1 MGGRIPDELIDQVR
15 QHFDIVDLVQQYVQ
29 LKKSG
34 RNYFGLC
41 PFHSEKSPSFSV
53 SPDKQ
58 IFYCFGCGAGGDC
71 IKFIMEI
78 EQLTFAEAIRHLAD
92 QAGIHIPDTDADP
105 GDPEEDERQQM
116 RKALDL
122 AAKLYHHILVAT
134 EYGKAARQY
143 LRRRNVSPEAIAE
156 FQLGYAP
163 PSYQFL
169 LPFLK
174 KRGFHEELLEKAG
187 LITSRDKGSKKRYF
201 DLFRDRIM
209 FPIHDSQGKVIA
221 FGGRLLGDG
230 RPKYLNSPESPL
242 FHKRNHLFNLH
253 RSRSH
258 MRKEASV
265 LLFEGYMDVITAWQA
280 GICNTVATL
289 GTSLTD
295 AHARLI
301 KRNTDTVYICYD
313 ADNAGQNAAVRG
325 LDVLKGSEVAVK
337 VAQMPV
343 GLDPDDYIR
352 QFGGTAFKEEI
363 LAASL
368 SLTAF
373 KLESL
378 KKNYDLKDEDQ
389 RMKYL
394 AEAIDAI
401 AELPLAIEQDHY
413 LRRLSEEFQLSL
425 EALKEERRKARTR
438 KKREARRDKEGT
450 KWNNGYRE
458 VSKHLLGSGGPAS
471 VAEKSEMFLIAH
483 MIRSKSVTEWVKN
496 HLGADFYNEI
506 YAALAAYLYAYY
518 DQGNPENPGRFISS
532 LEDESLSSKASELA
546 MLELPEE
553 IAEDALLD
561 YVRHVKMAPLLKE
574 IEEKEKMVEQL
585 SRADEPVKAAQLSL
599 EILQLRKQ
607 LQMRMK

>member
-1 MGGRIPDELIDQVR
+1 MGGRIPDEVIDQVR
-15 QHFDIVDLVQQYVQ
+15 QQLDIVDLVQQYVQ

-58 IFYCFGCGAGGDC
+58 IFYCFGCGAGGDS

-78 EQLTFAEAIRHLAD
+78 EQLTFVEAIMHLAD
-92 QAGIHIPDTDADP
+92 QAGIDIPETTIAP
-105 GDPEEDERQQM
+105 YDPEEDERQQM
-116 RKALDL
+116 RKALEL
-122 AAKLYHHILVAT
+122 TAKLYHHILVAT
-134 EYGKAARQY
+134 EYGEEARRY
-143 LRRRNVSPEAIAE
+143 LRKRNVTPEAIEE

-163 PSYQFL
+163 ASYQFL

-174 KRGFHEELLEKAG
+174 KRGFCEELLEKAG
-187 LITSRDKGSKKRYF
+187 LITSREKGSEKRYF

-253 RSRSH
+253 RARSH
-258 MRKEASV
+258 MRKEGSV

-280 GICNTVATL
+280 GIYNTVATL

-295 AHARLI
+295 SHARLI

-325 LDVLKGSEVAVK
+325 LEVLKERELTVK

-352 QFGGTAFKEEI
+352 RFGGTAFKEEI

-394 AEAIDAI
+394 AEAIDTI
-401 AELPLAIEQDHY
+401 VELPLAIEQDHY

-425 EALKEERRKARTR
+425 DALKEERRKARKR
-438 KKREARRDKEGT
+438 KKREARRDKEEF

-458 VSKHLLGSGGPAS
+458 VSKHLLGSAGPAS
-471 VAEKSEMFLIAH
+471 AAEKSEMFLIAH

-496 HLGADFYNEI
+496 HLGADFHSEI

-518 DQGNPENPGRFISS
+518 DQGNPENAGRFIST
-532 LEDESLSSKASELA
+532 LQDESLSSKASELA

-553 IAEDALLD
+553 ITEDALLD
-561 YVRHVKMAPLLKE
+561 YVRHIKMAPLLKQ
-574 IEEKEKMVEQL
+574 IEEKEKLVEQL

-607 LQMRMK
+607 LQMRIK